1 MMKQIFF
8 SSDARQR
15 ENWLTAFPDLS
26 SLMTSRA
33 NFIHPDPA
41 LAWVLLPT
49 GQSAEAVVKALRG
62 ELAGRSLIVLADEPS
77 EVEAMA
83 ALSAGAAGYC
93 NGHADPQVL
102 QQIASVVEGG
112 GVWVGQALM
121 QRLLAATARLIPA
134 ATDEQAAWRK
144 SLTAREQEVAIAL
157 AQGGSNKEIAR
168 QLDITERTVKSHVSA
183 LLEKLGAR
191 DRLQLSLVINGIDSK
206 RIPPLIGV

>member
-1 MMKQIFF
+1 MKQIFF
-8 SSDARQR
+8 SKDARQR
-15 ENWLTAFPDLS
+15 DNWLTAFPDLS
-26 SLMTSRA
+26 SLMAR
-33 NFIHPDPA
+33 HVGLMPPGPA
-41 LAWVLLPT
+41 LAWVLLSA
-49 GQSAEAVVKALRG
+49 GQDAGAAVEGLRG
-62 ELAGRSLIVLADEPS
+62 GLAGRALIVLADEPD
-77 EVEAMA
+77 EAEAMA

-93 NGHADPQVL
+93 NSHADPQVL
-102 QQIASVVEGG
+102 QQIARVVEGG

-134 ATDEQAAWRK
+134 SSDERAAWR
-144 SLTAREQEVAIAL
+144 STLTAREQEVAIAL

-206 RIPPLIGV
+206 R